1 MFRILKSCLKTVVT
15 ETVGY
20 EASLA
25 EIKYKFESL
34 KDIGI
39 LISIKGY
46 NDKVLDFAKIYL
58 DTLMAYAQP

>member
-15 ETVGY
+15 EEVGY

-25 EIKYKFESL
+25 EIKYKFQSL
-34 KDIGI
+34 KDIGV

-58 DTLMAYAQP
+58 DTLEAYAQP

>member
-58 DTLMAYAQP
+58 DTLMAYAKP